1 MDKIDF
7 SLSRA
12 LNVTNIY
19 WVFVAITAIS
29 ACLTLMVSFKVKPKP
44 LVALSLTLPPVGQSL

>member
-19 WVFVAITAIS
+19 
-29 ACLTLMVSFKVKPKP
+29 CLLLLLLFQHVNFD
-44 LVALSLTLPPVGQSL
+44 G